1 MRRHGCTAN
10 GPRFRPGGV
19 VSVPHCDVGVSPG
32 VLQLDLFRPIS
43 YSIASL
49 TTRAKSSTVSTRTLD
64 STPVR
69 LAERREPL
77 TAQGVRPDQLGAGG
91 RTRCGRHLLLA
102 QANAFTGVVTGAWDT
117 LDLRHAAL
125 RRGWH
130 THPGGGV
137 LHLTHG
143 ALGYRCRRAGR
154 WYDEEGDRRR
164 CRDRDRES
172 TGKD

>member
-1 MRRHGCTAN
+1 MRDGWR
-10 GPRFRPGGV
+10 
-19 VSVPHCDVGVSPG
+19 
-32 VLQLDLFRPIS
+32 
-43 YSIASL
+43 
-49 TTRAKSSTVSTRTLD
+49 
-64 STPVR
+64 R
-69 LAERREPL
+69 L
-77 TAQGVRPDQLGAGG
+77 
-91 RTRCGRHLLLA
+91 LLLA
-102 QANAFTGVVTGAWDT
+102 QANAFTGVGTGAGDT

-154 WYDEEGDRRR
+154 WYGEDGDRRGG
-164 CRDRDRES
+164 RDCDRES